1 MGKKVPIQ
9 LLDISTLFS
18 KLRIRRDDFVFLKMD
33 VEGLEYDLVRRL
45 LVTGILSNLID
56 KIAVEWLEMKLNVF
70 HSKILDYEFSDIIS
84 GIMTIFMSLAAF
96 QVGILQA
103 LSMKIDYV
111 FATSIRKCT
120 RKFSG
125 FVKMVI

>member
-1 MGKKVPIQ
+1 MGKKVSIQ

-111 FATSIRKCT
+111 FATSTRKCT